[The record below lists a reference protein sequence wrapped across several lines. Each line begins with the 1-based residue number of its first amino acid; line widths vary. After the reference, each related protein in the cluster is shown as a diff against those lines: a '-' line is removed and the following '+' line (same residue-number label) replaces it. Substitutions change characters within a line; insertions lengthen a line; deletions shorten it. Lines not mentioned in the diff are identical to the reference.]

1 MTLGLILI
9 AMALS
14 AVSGLPGLF
23 MARGSAWAQRIAVIL
38 MCAASLAGL
47 SGAFLGLLVP
57 GIAAG
62 SAFPW
67 PLAGPPSLG
76 TEGGL
81 VGIDGL
87 SSFFLVPVFLV
98 GCLGS
103 IYGLGYW
110 PQAHRPASA
119 RRLQLFWGLLVAGMA
134 LLLVAKHALT
144 FILGW
149 EVMALSSFFLIAAED
164 RESESRKAGFIYL
177 IATHI
182 GSLSIFA
189 MFALWKWTT
198 GSFALGLISA
208 GAAGM
213 GALSALFFL
222 ALMGFGLKAGIMPL
236 HFWLPGAHANAPSHV
251 SAMLS
256 GVVLKMGVYALV
268 RFVFLMPEAPPSWG
282 GAVLGLGMI
291 GGLLGVV
298 FAIAQHDLKRL
309 LAYHS
314 IENIGII
321 MMGLGL
327 AMLGRSA
334 HRADWLVLGLAG
346 CLLHVWNHGLFKSLL
361 FLGAGSAIRGARTRR
376 IDLMGGLA
384 KSMPWTAALFL
395 AGAVAICGLPPLNGF
410 VSELLVYL
418 GLFRTVGLPG
428 EPVSAA
434 VVAAPVLAMIGA
446 LALACFVKVYGIA
459 FLGSSRRPDSGPL
472 SGGVRESPVS
482 MLAPMSVLALCC
494 ALIGCVP
501 ALVGPLLDAAI
512 GSVVAIG
519 YVVGGAA
526 GAVNTAA
533 VSPATL
539 GELPR
544 IADLAPLRPIGLV
557 SGILLVTIVCLAAFQ
572 WLRSRRVRRVPTWD
586 CGYAAPGPRM
596 QYTASSFART
606 ITAMFAWA
614 LRPRES
620 VPRIEGAFPAP
631 SRLESHVDD
640 AVLDGLILPAAR
652 GTARLFG
659 WFRRFQRGLAQQY
672 ILYILVILVLLLC
685 TLIPFGDLIPRIFS
699 R

>member
-1 MTLGLILI
+1 
-9 AMALS
+9 
-14 AVSGLPGLF
+14 
-23 MARGSAWAQRIAVIL
+23 
-38 MCAASLAGL
+38 
-47 SGAFLGLLVP
+47 
-57 GIAAG
+57 
-62 SAFPW
+62 
-67 PLAGPPSLG
+67 
-76 TEGGL
+76 
-81 VGIDGL
+81 
-87 SSFFLVPVFLV
+87 
-98 GCLGS
+98 
-103 IYGLGYW
+103 
-110 PQAHRPASA
+110 
-119 RRLQLFWGLLVAGMA
+119 
-134 LLLVAKHALT
+134 
-144 FILGW
+144 
-149 EVMALSSFFLIAAED
+149 
-164 RESESRKAGFIYL
+164 
-177 IATHI
+177 
-182 GSLSIFA
+182 

-198 GSFALGLISA
+198 GSFALGPIAA
-208 GAAGM
+208 GAAGI
-213 GALSALFFL
+213 GALSALLFL
-222 ALMGFGLKAGIMPL
+222 ALIGFGLKAGIMPL
-236 HFWLPGAHANAPSHV
+236 HFWLPGAHASAPSHV

-268 RFVFLMPEAPPSWG
+268 RFVFLLPEAPPSWG

-314 IENIGII
+314 IENVGII

-334 HRADWLVLGLAG
+334 HRSDWLVLGLAG
-346 CLLHVWNHGLFKSLL
+346 CLLHVWNHSLFKSLL
-361 FLGAGSAIRGARTRR
+361 FLGAGAAIRGARTRR

-395 AGAVAICGLPPLNGF
+395 VGAVAICGLPPLNGF

-418 GLFRTVGLPG
+418 GLFRSVGLPG

-434 VVAAPVLAMIGA
+434 VVAAPVLSTIGA

-459 FLGSSRRPDSGPL
+459 FLGSSRRPDSGRL

-512 GSVVAIG
+512 GSVVAIQRVAG
-519 YVVGGAA
+519 SAVGAASAA
-526 GAVNTAA
+526 GAANTAA

-557 SGILLVTIVCLAAFQ
+557 SAILLGAIVCLAAVQ

-586 CGYAAPGPRM
+586 CGYATPGARM

-606 ITAMFAWA
+606 ITAMFSWA
-614 LRPRES
+614 LRPRAS

-640 AVLDGLILPAAR
+640 AVLDGLIMPAAR

-685 TLIPFGDLIPRIFS
+685 TLIPFGDLIPRLFS